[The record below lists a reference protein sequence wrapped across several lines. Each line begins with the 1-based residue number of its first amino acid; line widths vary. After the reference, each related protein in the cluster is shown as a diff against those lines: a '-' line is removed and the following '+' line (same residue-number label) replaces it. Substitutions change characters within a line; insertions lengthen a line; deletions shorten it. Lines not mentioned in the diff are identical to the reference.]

1 MSCTLDAALAQTLH
15 EVLRCPICRAS
26 QVRTVVASGAKSIR
40 QCLNCDAHFLHPQPS
55 PAEITNYFQTLEQ
68 DASASDL
75 ERDYQDCRKG
85 VLAQVATAI
94 QARKSRGGILDVGCA
109 TGFFLNT
116 FFTGWE
122 RAALD
127 LSPRK
132 AELAR
137 RGGTRVRVGDL
148 FSARFPCTSFDVATL
163 LDAFYYVRDP
173 QSTIAEFRRVLRD
186 DGILVLEMALA
197 TSYIWRRTGLVGRL
211 LGEAALLD
219 ASDHLFDYTPRSLS
233 LLLHKCGFIVDDI
246 VTLPANRQERRLPD
260 ICCRVY
266 ISLSRVAAVLSG
278 GRLCLGPRFMVI
290 ARKAPI
296 LRGFGVIPS
305 PAR

>member
-1 MSCTLDAALAQTLH
+1 MSCTLDAALTQTLH

-40 QCLNCDAHFLHPQPS
+40 RCLNCDAHFLHPQPS

-68 DASASDL
+68 DAPAGDL
-75 ERDYQDCRKG
+75 ERDYQYCRKA

-94 QARKSRGGILDVGCA
+94 QARKSPGSILDVGCA

-132 AELAR
+132 AELAK

-148 FSARFPCTSFDVATL
+148 FSARFPCASFDVATL

-173 QSTIAEFRRVLRD
+173 QSTLAEFRRVLKD
-186 DGILVLEMALA
+186 DGILALEMALA
-197 TSYIWRRTGLVGRL
+197 TTYIWRRTGLVGRL
-211 LGEAALLD
+211 LGEAALLE
-219 ASDHLFDYTPRSLS
+219 ASDHLFEYTPRALS

-246 VTLPANRQERRLPD
+246 VTLPANCQERRLRD
-260 ICCRVY
+260 ILWRTY
-266 ISLSRVAAVLSG
+266 SSLSRAAAALSG
-278 GRLCLGPRFMVI
+278 GRLCPGPRFMVI
-290 ARKAPI
+290 ARKAPTV
-296 LRGFGVIPS
+296 RGLGVVS
-305 PAR
+305 SASR